1 MAHGFL
7 TPTPVTGESPLW
19 RQLQKGFE
27 KLLAAKIWPL
37 SKKQDLIYAHV
48 SDIQNLLKSG
58 QQKAL
63 TGSSKTP
70 LLGAGKGAAALPGVK
85 PKGLLNPG
93 KAGITKL
100 DEKQIVVGK
109 NPTDIDRKEQKY
121 LGTTDPDVAGGPKT
135 RKGGTF
141 TDIGSTPQTKPL
153 NDTNFFSKAV
163 NEGIDANTGQ
173 YLSKEARIAAFQ
185 AGKVERNQSQ
195 GPAISPDS
203 GADIVAAV
211 NRNTEAIIRLVDT
224 TKEQTKNDSNIA
236 QQQIQAQDTMMS
248 RAAAKSEE
256 AAAEQG
262 SDLSGF
268 LTPER
273 FKRKDR
279 EEKEDKQEKGSKLKE
294 FFRGPNPFKQ
304 PEGCGCSPILGGPP
318 GGGGGFGGIGV
329 PDFVDQKRKTMGRPS
344 RLGGGASVMRRGG
357 GGKAITRGI
366 AKTFGA
372 GAAKG
377 AAKGFGK
384 MGLKKIPGVGA
395 IAGAAFAAERA
406 MKGDWL
412 GAGGELLSGLAGTI
426 PGIGTGVS
434 TAIDAGLMARDAGL
448 TPFARGGIIT
458 QPTQGL
464 VGEAGQEGV
473 FPLEG
478 SRGKKTFLMFGEGV
492 LNAQL
497 DNKKE
502 FAELQSRGLKQYYER
517 EGGFEK
523 MGNVLGDIFKGI
535 GGFLANLGNGLLG
548 GAANAAGMP
557 GGGFASADE
566 QQLTEAL
573 IAGEE
578 GMRTKAYKDS
588 EGIWTIGYGQTTLN
602 GRAVKEGDQI
612 TKEQALS
619 GFRSNVGSHR
629 QRAINQ
635 VGEDRWS
642 KLDPKARA
650 VLTSLAYNYGS
661 IPDAVLPAAK
671 TGSTED
677 IAKSMDQLYGHNK
690 GVLKGRRQR
699 EQSILRG
706 GTSERLDK
714 DFLAGGS
721 LAAQT
726 TGPMV
731 MGGASSGS
739 AAALA
744 ETASRL
750 KGLSTNVKETD
761 YGQNGCVYAVNK
773 VFQSAG
779 ITPPWGSA
787 LYVPT
792 AEEKMISAGWQRVPY
807 NQAAPGDVMVM
818 KDRKSPPQAHI
829 GIMQANGKVLSN
841 SSGKAAMTWEDTIAG
856 YNNYYGGQGV
866 LYRMPGTSVAAASN
880 PPPSNTPPAVAST
893 KHLGKGARRGAATNG
908 GAVAA
913 APPSAPGP
921 VPAAPAAATNTG
933 NAIMATSSQVAMGT
947 MGLTTGGGS
956 PTIINN
962 YYGGGGQSGGV
973 NGNGVS
979 PGIGMTDTGT
989 SVFQDLRIRSL
1000 G

>member
-7 TPTPVTGESPLW
+7 TPTPVSGESPLW

-58 QQKAL
+58 QQKKL

-70 LLGAGKGAAALPGVK
+70 LLGAGSAASLPGVK

-100 DEKQIVVGK
+100 NEKQIVVGK

-121 LGTTDPDVAGGPKT
+121 LGTTDPDVAGGSRT

-185 AGKVERNQSQ
+185 AGKVERSQSQ

-203 GADIVAAV
+203 GVDIVAAV
-211 NRNTEAIIRLVDT
+211 NRNTEAIIRLVDI

-248 RAAAKSEE
+248 RAAAKAEE
-256 AAAEQG
+256 TALEQG
-262 SDLSGF
+262 GDFSGF

-279 EEKEDKQEKGSKLKE
+279 EEREDKQETGSKLKE

-366 AKTFGA
+366 AKTFGR

-395 IAGAAFAAERA
+395 VAGAAFAAERA

-478 SRGKKTFLMFGEGV
+478 ARGKKTFLMFGEGV

-497 DNKKE
+497 DNKDD
-502 FAELQSRGLKQYYER
+502 FAKIQSRGLKQYYER

-523 MGNVLGDIFKGI
+523 MGNVFGDIFKGI
-535 GGFLANLGNGLLG
+535 GDFLGNLGNGLLG
-548 GAANAAGMP
+548 GAANAAE
-557 GGGFASADE
+557 GGGFGMSADE

-578 GMRTKAYKDS
+578 GVRTKAYKDS

-612 TKEQALS
+612 TKEQALT
-619 GFRSNVGSHR
+619 GFRSNVKSHA

-635 VGEDRWS
+635 VGEKRWQE
-642 KLDPKARA
+642 LDPKARA

-661 IPDAVLPAAK
+661 IPDDVLPAAK
-671 TGSTED
+671 SGSTED
-677 IAKSMDQLYGHNK
+677 IAKSMNKLYGDNN
-690 GVLKGRRQR
+690 GDLKGRRQR

-706 GTSERLDK
+706 NLQGDAGNAVRLDK
-714 DFLAGGS
+714 DFVAGGKF
-721 LAAQT
+721 AGAG
-726 TGPMV
+726 TGPIIA
-731 MGGASSGS
+731 GGPGASPPPGSGGKVIEYITGDKSSKNYRSDHGGGNYHDHIAFDSKQTRDAASAWLKQKGWKIGSMNDGRHADGSYHYSDKAFDIPFYPNQRIKGVTDDGKGETKLSTMLRTDLARGGFSGS
-739 AAALA
+739 GIAALPGA
-744 ETASRL
+744 GPPTSPSSPVASP
-750 KGLSTNVKETD
+750 V
-761 YGQNGCVYAVNK
+761 A
-773 VFQSAG
+773 
-779 ITPPWGSA
+779 
-787 LYVPT
+787 
-792 AEEKMISAGWQRVPY
+792 
-807 NQAAPGDVMVM
+807 
-818 KDRKSPPQAHI
+818 
-829 GIMQANGKVLSN
+829 SN
-841 SSGKAAMTWEDTIAG
+841 TRS
-856 YNNYYGGQGV
+856 GQGSTAGV
-866 LYRMPGTSVAAASN
+866 NRRRRTTTSPGSLQAS
-880 PPPSNTPPAVAST
+880 
-893 KHLGKGARRGAATNG
+893 AAT
-908 GAVAA
+908 
-913 APPSAPGP
+913 PPGP
-921 VPAAPAAATNTG
+921 VPASPAAANNGTPL
-933 NAIMATSSQVAMGT
+933 MASSQQVAMGT
-947 MGLTTGGGS
+947 MGLTTGGGT